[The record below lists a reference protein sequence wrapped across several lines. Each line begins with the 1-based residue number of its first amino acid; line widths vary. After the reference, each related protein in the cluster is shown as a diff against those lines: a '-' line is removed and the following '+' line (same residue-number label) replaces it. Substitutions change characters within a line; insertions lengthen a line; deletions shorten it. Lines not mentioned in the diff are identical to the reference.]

1 MPLPKN
7 EIYTVESIYNL
18 PDGQRAELIDGRLY
32 MMGAPSYLHQTLAM
46 ELSSSIRD
54 YIRQKKGS
62 CQVLQA
68 PLAVTLF
75 ADDKTY
81 VEPDV
86 AVICDKS
93 KITDKGINGAPDFI
107 IEIVSPGSRKMDY
120 NTKNALYADA
130 GVREYWIVD
139 PDKKRTTVY
148 RYEEDAAPMIIPF
161 DQSLTVGIYGDLKI
175 NITGLLQEL
184 GIE

>member
-1 MPLPKN
+1 
-7 EIYTVESIYNL
+7 
-18 PDGQRAELIDGRLY
+18 
-32 MMGAPSYLHQTLAM
+32 M

-54 YIRQKKGS
+54 YIRQKKGD

-68 PLAVTLF
+68 PLAVALF

-86 AVICDKS
+86 SVICDKN
-93 KITDKGINGAPDFI
+93 KITSKGINGAPDFI

-139 PDKKRTTVY
+139 PDKQRTTIY
-148 RYEEDAAPMIIPF
+148 RYEEDAAPMIAPF
-161 DQSLTVGIYGDLKI
+161 DQPLIVGIYGDLKI
-175 NITGLLQEL
+175 NIAGLLQEL